1 LKAEVN
7 LKDSNFSII
16 FDERPPAKIIFQ
28 LEYFKLKKSVSE
40 GNEEYYSDAHLINI
54 EKIVN
59 FFENN
64 KIQYTLNNELDVFL
78 RNIKA
83 EREHFRKK
91 TDLIAKIKNRENKDE
106 LKLFNQTINFLD
118 RKLVDHQIDSLFH
131 LYSAGSA
138 ANFSVPGS
146 GKTSVVLAYFEKLRL
161 EHKVDAIFVIGPKN
175 AFGSWEFEFYKNFNQ
190 KPKMKI
196 LGPDPND
203 RQMFYE
209 KVLTSNLILS
219 HFQTVTRDI
228 DLLKSFFSRNKILL
242 VIDEAHYIK
251 KIEGT
256 WSSAILE
263 LSSYSDFKVVLT
275 GTPVPNDLRDIFNY
289 LDFLYGQDKI
299 LSSEDK
305 SRIEILLN
313 KKNDIDAIEFVR
325 QKINPYFVRVTK
337 NDLNLSK
344 QIFNPP
350 ILVEMNTYE
359 KQIYDAI
366 VTNIKNYGRNEFF
379 DNVDLIEQICKA
391 RIIRLKQCASY
402 VKNLESVLEDN
413 PIFPKENLITNN
425 ISQIISR
432 YDELEKPA
440 KLSKLLEIVKNLKAE
455 NKKILIWSTHLKT
468 VDLIYK
474 ELISNNINIEKII
487 GETDLDQRKNI
498 KIDFN
503 DKTSSLDAIIAT
515 PQSCAESIS
524 LHQACTNAIY
534 YDLSYNAAEF
544 LQSLDRIHRV
554 GGSENVP
561 VEYDFLH
568 YNHSVDVKVYNKV
581 FQKAD
586 RQMRIIEEENF
597 TFDLR
602 DEDESWE
609 DLYNDLEL

>member
-1 LKAEVN
+1 MKAEVN

-28 LEYFKLKKSVSE
+28 LEYFNLKKSVSE

-64 KIQYTLNNELDVFL
+64 KIQYTLNNELDIFL

-91 TDLIAKIKNRENKDE
+91 TDLIAKIKNGENKDE